1 MVAGT
6 VSSLRRVTS
15 FFLSPLSVLAAVPN
29 RSGQFYTTTNSSVL
43 VVDAPNNESRRL
55 TGRDNFTLA
64 IPQEL
69 VLLNVDTLLIADKGY
84 QSLAVMDLRESVTSF
99 ICTGT

>member
-1 MVAGT
+1 M
-6 VSSLRRVTS
+6 
-15 FFLSPLSVLAAVPN
+15 LS
-29 RSGQFYTTTNSSVL
+29 RSGQFYITTNSSIL
-43 VVDAPNNESRRL
+43 EVVDVPNNESRRL